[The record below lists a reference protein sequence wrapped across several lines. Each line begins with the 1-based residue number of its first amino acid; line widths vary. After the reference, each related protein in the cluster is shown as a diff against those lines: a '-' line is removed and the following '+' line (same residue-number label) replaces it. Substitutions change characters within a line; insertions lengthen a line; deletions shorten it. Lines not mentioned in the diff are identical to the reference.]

1 MFKLSRRGIGV
12 WWGEMIGVALF
23 ALNTTQAIV
32 QYSA

>member
-12 WWGEMIGVALF
+12 WWGEMIGVALL
-23 ALNTTQAIV
+23 ALKIMQAIV